1 MNRFEVTR
9 RVGLLGV
16 FGNIFL
22 FIIKIIVG
30 LTTNSQ
36 SMIAD
41 AINSAGDVF
50 ASFMTTIGNKI
61 SSVPNDDDHNFGH
74 GKAEYIFSL
83 FISMSI
89 IILSLKIFYDSIKSI
104 IIGSHL
110 NFSFYLI
117 VVGLITILIKL
128 LLFLYARSKYKGS
141 DNILIYSSMID
152 HRNDCLITMC
162 AMISIIFSCFGI
174 YFVDGIVGIGISIWI
189 IRTGILLFI
198 DSYKVLMDTSI
209 DNDTKN
215 EIIKMISYE
224 NDVLGVR
231 EFYSIPTGYK
241 YVIVVT
247 IDVSGRISTK
257 KSHQIADNIEL
268 KIKKNFEKVEHII
281 VHVHPV

>member
-1 MNRFEVTR
+1 MDRFEVTK

-16 FGNIFL
+16 FGNVFL

-30 LTTNSQ
+30 LATNSQ

-41 AINSAGDVF
+41 AINSAGDIF

-61 SSVPNDDDHNFGH
+61 SSIPNDDDHNFGH

-83 FISMSI
+83 FISISI
-89 IILSLKIFYDSIKSI
+89 ILLSLKIFYDSIKSI

-117 VVGLITILIKL
+117 VVGLITILMKF
-128 LLFLYARSKYKGS
+128 LLFLYARSKYKAS

-152 HRNDCLITMC
+152 HRNDCLITLF
-162 AMISIIFSCFGI
+162 AMISIVFSYFGI
-174 YFVDGIVGIGISIWI
+174 YFVDGIVGIGISVWI
-189 IRTGILLFI
+189 IRTGLLLFI

-224 NDVLGVR
+224 KDVLEVR

-241 YVIVVT
+241 YVVVVT
-247 IDVSGRISTK
+247 IDVSGKISTK

-268 KIKKNFEKVEHII
+268 KIKKYFEKIDHII